1 MITQSKRALLVSK
14 NEFFCDCTCV
24 HEDAVQEVNKK
35 MLSAELFGRL
45 SDFFKAL
52 GDPTRTKIVWALDQ
66 RELCVCD
73 LANVL
78 GMTKSAVSHQLAVLR
93 SAAFVKCRRDGK
105 TVYYSLDDDHVKK
118 LLEAGFDHVTE

>member
-1 MITQSKRALLVSK
+1 MIAQLRGALFMPK
-14 NEFFCDCTCV
+14 NEFTCDCTIV
-24 HEDAVQEVNKK
+24 HEDAVNEVNKK

-93 SAAFVKCRRDGK
+93 NAAFVKCRRDGK

-118 LLEAGFDHVTE
+118 LLEAGYDHVTE